1 MNEKLYLD
9 TLKKYQKWAKENK
22 KQVEQ
27 DFTERR
33 AMCEDMQAYSKEK
46 PQSKK
51 FRWNGDFVVKFE
63 EEE

>member
-33 AMCEDMQAYSKEK
+33 AMCEDMQAYSKERLAK
-46 PQSKK
+46 LT
-51 FRWNGDFVVKFE
+51 
-63 EEE
+63 